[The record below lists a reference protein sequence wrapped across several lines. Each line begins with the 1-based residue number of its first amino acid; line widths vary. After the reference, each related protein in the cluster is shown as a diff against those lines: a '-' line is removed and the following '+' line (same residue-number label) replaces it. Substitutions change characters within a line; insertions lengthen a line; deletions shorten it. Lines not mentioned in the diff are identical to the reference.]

1 MQAGDLCRAAR
12 TLDHPLGL
20 ADYSENMAALDRFEG
35 GSRQVRGRRRGAGG
49 ELGVALKVEGG
60 AGREDDSA
68 FQDVLQLAD
77 VPKPSIGDEAS
88 HGLPAHSVDPLADA
102 SSGTSS

>member
-68 FQDVLQLAD
+68 LQ
-77 VPKPSIGDEAS
+77 VPIRRTVGVS
-88 HGLPAHSVDPLADA
+88 HGTDCFVPDWYNDQRNSRFLRLR
-102 SSGTSS
+102 GG